1 MGLTAETAARKL
13 LEDTVVQAYREGKI
27 GNEIL
32 RQVLG
37 LSWCEKEAFLLRRK
51 IFHELAAEEVQ
62 SDIENLRR
70 FHEEKLA
77 EKAAA

>member
-1 MGLTAETAARKL
+1 
-13 LEDTVVQAYREGKI
+13 
-27 GNEIL
+27 
-32 RQVLG
+32 VLG
-37 LSWCEKEAFLLRRK
+37 LSWYEKEAFLLRRK